1 MYRSR
6 TPLKD
11 RSCSYRSGENSYM
24 KIPRDN
30 GERDQKEVE
39 KRIPGSTS
47 VKEKGKAKGRAGN
60 QERNVLKLWGEMIL
74 RKEWLSMLKAM
85 VLVLMRNLNSF
96 GNFPQ
101 IIG

>member
-1 MYRSR
+1 
-6 TPLKD
+6 
-11 RSCSYRSGENSYM
+11 M

-39 KRIPGSTS
+39 KRILGSTN

-85 VLVLMRNLNSF
+85 VLVLTRNLNSF
-96 GNFPQ
+96 GIFHRS
-101 IIG
+101 